1 LRHFVIPELFF
12 KTIAERGKLYS
23 RIWVYWLGEFV
34 DELFEP
40 DFIEKQETKL
50 KQYKVSGDEIR
61 EIYQCGVQ
69 LLQQDLKII
78 QEKQQKPKKPISKD
92 VKRIAEQ
99 TIDYL
104 NSKSGTT
111 FSNKGSNIE
120 LIAGR
125 ISEGFTISDF
135 KCVIDKKVLDWK
147 GTDWEKYLRPMTLFS
162 KTKFENYLNSI
173 NEPNRKT
180 SNFDQFANSIQ
191 KAKQL
196 AGIYP
201 K

>member
-92 VKRIAEQ
+92 VKKIAEQ

>member
-1 LRHFVIPELFF
+1 MRHFVIPELFF

-92 VKRIAEQ
+92 VKKIAEQ

>member
-1 LRHFVIPELFF
+1 MRHFVIPELFF

>member
-1 LRHFVIPELFF
+1 MRHFVIPELFF

-78 QEKQQKPKKPISKD
+78 QEKQQKPKKPISKE
-92 VKRIAEQ
+92 VKKIAEQ

-120 LIAGR
+120 LISGR

>member
-78 QEKQQKPKKPISKD
+78 QEKQQKPKKPISKE
-92 VKRIAEQ
+92 VKKIAEQ

>member
-1 LRHFVIPELFF
+1 MRHFVIPELFF

-50 KQYKVSGDEIR
+50 KQYKLSGDEIR
-61 EIYQCGVQ
+61 EMYQCGVQ
-69 LLQQDLKII
+69 LLQQDFKII
-78 QEKQQKPKKPISKD
+78 EEKKQKPKKPISKD
-92 VKRIAEQ
+92 VKKIAEQ

-104 NSKSGTT
+104 NSKSGAT

-147 GTDWEKYLRPMTLFS
+147 GTDWEKYLRPITLFS
-162 KTKFENYLNSI
+162 KSKFENYLNSI

-180 SNFDQFANSIQ
+180 STFDQFANSVQ

-196 AGIYP
+196 AGLYT

>member
-1 LRHFVIPELFF
+1 MRHFVIPELFF

-78 QEKQQKPKKPISKD
+78 QEKQQKPKKPISKE
-92 VKRIAEQ
+92 VKKIAEQ

>member
-1 LRHFVIPELFF
+1 M
-12 KTIAERGKLYS
+12 
-23 RIWVYWLGEFV
+23 
-34 DELFEP
+34 
-40 DFIEKQETKL
+40 
-50 KQYKVSGDEIR
+50 
-61 EIYQCGVQ
+61 YQCGVQ
-69 LLQQDLKII
+69 LLQQEFKVIE
-78 QEKQQKPKKPISKD
+78 EKKKKPTKHISKEIR
-92 VKRIAEQ
+92 KIAEQ

-120 LIAGR
+120 LIASR

-147 GTDWEKYLRPMTLFS
+147 GTDWEKYLRPITLFS
-162 KTKFENYLNSI
+162 KSKFENYLNSN
-173 NEPNRKT
+173 NEPNKKR
-180 SNFDQFANSIQ
+180 NDFDQFASSVQ

-196 AGIYP
+196 AGLY